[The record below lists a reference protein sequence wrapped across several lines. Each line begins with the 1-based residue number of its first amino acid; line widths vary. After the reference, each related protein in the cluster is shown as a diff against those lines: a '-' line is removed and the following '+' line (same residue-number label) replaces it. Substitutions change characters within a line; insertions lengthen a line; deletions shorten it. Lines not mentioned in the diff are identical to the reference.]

1 MKLKNSFL
9 LMFVF
14 LLTAC
19 AAGNCRE
26 QRAEERRKSSSA
38 GTSVTETRAEQVL
51 KETKGSNV
59 MDRVKIY
66 KPDGSLQCGM
76 GAAVP
81 LDTMKKDLGDIKV
94 YSQENTSDN
103 LMHIALCGSPTGK
116 INVYEIDRENL
127 KEALSKGFKVFE

>member
-1 MKLKNSFL
+1 MKMSRVLSLSFML
-9 LMFVF
+9 V
-14 LLTAC
+14 LTAC

-26 QRAEERRKSSSA
+26 QRAEARRKSTA
-38 GTSVTETRAEQVL
+38 GSELTQAKAEEVL

-59 MDRVKIY
+59 MDRVRVF

-76 GAAVP
+76 GSAIP
-81 LDTMKKDLGDIKV
+81 LETMKKELGNIKV

-103 LMHIALCGSPTGK
+103 LMHITLCGSPTGK
-116 INVYEIDRENL
+116 INVFEIDRENL

>member
-1 MKLKNSFL
+1 MKFKRAVSLMFIFL
-9 LMFVF
+9 LA
-14 LLTAC
+14 AC

-26 QRAEERRKSSSA
+26 KRAEERRKSSTGA
-38 GTSVTETRAEQVL
+38 AVAETSAEQVL

-59 MDRVKIY
+59 MDRVKVY

-81 LDTMKKDLGDIKV
+81 LETMKKDLGNIRV

-103 LMHIALCGSPTGK
+103 LMHIALCGAPTGK

-127 KEALSKGFKVFE
+127 KEALAKGFKVFE